1 MFDLSAKT
9 AVVTGAANGI
19 GKAITTL
26 FLERGAQVV
35 ATDLAADDLEA
46 AFGSHDRAR
55 LVTGDISDDGVQA
68 AVVAAAQEHFGTLD
82 ILVNNA
88 GIAIAGDYETLTD
101 AQFDQIMAINVR
113 AVFRLTR
120 LALPL
125 LKQAKR
131 GRVINLGSIM
141 SDVGGPALA
150 IYGASKHAVA
160 GLTKGMAVDFGPHGI
175 TANYLQPGAI
185 WTKMSEPFMDDP
197 AFRQYWE
204 EKAPV
209 GRLGE
214 APEVAMAALFLA
226 SDEAQFVSGTGL
238 NVDGGAIVK
247 F

>member
-1 MFDLSAKT
+1 MFDLNEKT
-9 AVVTGAANGI
+9 AIVTGAANGI

-35 ATDLAADDLEA
+35 ATDLAEDDLAA
-46 AFGSHDRAR
+46 AFGSHERAR
-55 LVTGDISDDGVQA
+55 LVTGDIASDDVQA
-68 AVVAAAQEHFGTLD
+68 AVIAAAETHFGALD

-101 AQFDQIMAINVR
+101 EQFDQIMASNVR

-125 LKQAKR
+125 LKQAQH

-160 GLTKGMAVDFGPHGI
+160 GLMKGMAVDFGPHGI
-175 TANYLQPGAI
+175 TAN
-185 WTKMSEPFMDDP
+185 
-197 AFRQYWE
+197 
-204 EKAPV
+204 
-209 GRLGE
+209 
-214 APEVAMAALFLA
+214 
-226 SDEAQFVSGTGL
+226 
-238 NVDGGAIVK
+238 
-247 F
+247 

>member
-1 MFDLSAKT
+1 MRCLSVIARCRSPTPAYGIVFFDLTGKT

-46 AFGSHDRAR
+46 AFGAHDRVR

-68 AVVAAAQEHFGTLD
+68 AVIAAAEDHFGALD

-101 AQFDQIMAINVR
+101 EQFDQIMAINVR

-125 LKQAKR
+125 LKAATR

-150 IYGASKHAVA
+150 I
-160 GLTKGMAVDFGPHGI
+160 
-175 TANYLQPGAI
+175 
-185 WTKMSEPFMDDP
+185 
-197 AFRQYWE
+197 
-204 EKAPV
+204 
-209 GRLGE
+209 
-214 APEVAMAALFLA
+214 
-226 SDEAQFVSGTGL
+226 
-238 NVDGGAIVK
+238 
-247 F
+247 

>member
-1 MFDLSAKT
+1 MFDLTGKT

-19 GKAITTL
+19 GKAITSL

-35 ATDLAADDLEA
+35 ATDVANDDLGA
-46 AFGSHDRAR
+46 AFGDHERVTT
-55 LVTGDISDDGVQA
+55 VTGDIADDTVQQSIID
-68 AVVAAAQEHFGTLD
+68 AAQSQFGALD

-101 AQFDQIMAINVR
+101 DQFDQIMAINVR

-125 LKQAKR
+125 LKQSKH

-204 EKAPV
+204 DKAPI

-214 APEVAMAALFLA
+214 APEVAMAAVFLA

>member
-1 MFDLSAKT
+1 MFDLGGKT

-19 GKAITTL
+19 GKAIATL

-35 ATDLAADDLEA
+35 AVDLAADELEA
-46 AFGSHDRAR
+46 AFGDHERATC
-55 LVTGDISDDGVQA
+55 VAGDISEDTVQGA
-68 AVVAAAQEHFGTLD
+68 AVAAAREQFGGLD

-101 AQFDQIMAINVR
+101 EQFDHIMAVNVR
-113 AVFRLTR
+113 PIFRLTR
-120 LALPL
+120 LALPM
-125 LKQAKR
+125 LKASGR

-141 SDVGGPALA
+141 SDVAGPGLA

-197 AFRQYWE
+197 DFRKYWE
-204 EKAPV
+204 DKAPI

-214 APEVAMAALFLA
+214 ASEVAMAALFLA

-238 NVDGGAIVK
+238 NVDGGAIVQ

>member
-1 MFDLSAKT
+1 MFDLSGKT
-9 AVVTGAANGI
+9 AAVTGAANGI

-26 FLERGAQVV
+26 FLERGARVV
-35 ATDLAADDLEA
+35 ATDMNRDDLDA
-46 AFGSHDRAR
+46 AFGRHEG
-55 LVTGDISDDGVQA
+55 VHCVVGDISEDTVQG
-68 AVVAAAQEHFGTLD
+68 AVVAAARDHLGGLD

-101 AQFDQIMAINVR
+101 EQFDHIMAVNVR
-113 AVFRLTR
+113 SIFRLTR
-120 LALPL
+120 LALPM
-125 LKQAKR
+125 LKASGR

-141 SDVGGPALA
+141 SDVAGPGLA

-197 AFRQYWE
+197 DFRKYWE
-204 EKAPV
+204 DKAPI

-214 APEVAMAALFLA
+214 AHEVAVAALFLA
-226 SDEAQFVSGTGL
+226 SEEAQFVSGTGL